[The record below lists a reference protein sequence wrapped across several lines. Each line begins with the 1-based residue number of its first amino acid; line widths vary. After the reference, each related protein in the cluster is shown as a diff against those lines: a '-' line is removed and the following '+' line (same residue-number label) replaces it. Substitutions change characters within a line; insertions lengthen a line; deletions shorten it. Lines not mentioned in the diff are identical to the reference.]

1 MCYLEGAWTNNENL
15 DEPFESTRHHL
26 DAASWFDLQ
35 EKIRFTAYTG
45 DKDQAE
51 NFAYL
56 PTGGAALNS
65 FSKHPTER
73 DRQRERQR
81 QTDRDRKTDRQTENS
96 NSKTSLSKD
105 CSLGSFKPKA
115 FAKLLDK

>member
-35 EKIRFTAYTG
+35 EKVRFTAYTG

-56 PTGGAALNS
+56 PTGGSALNS
-65 FSKHPTER
+65 FSKHPTEKKRERERETETDRQTDRQRRRQRETERR
-73 DRQRERQR
+73 DRQR
-81 QTDRDRKTDRQTENS
+81 DRDR
-96 NSKTSLSKD
+96 
-105 CSLGSFKPKA
+105 
-115 FAKLLDK
+115 

>member
-35 EKIRFTAYTG
+35 EKVRFTAYTG

-65 FSKHPTER
+65 FS
-73 DRQRERQR
+73 
-81 QTDRDRKTDRQTENS
+81 
-96 NSKTSLSKD
+96 
-105 CSLGSFKPKA
+105 
-115 FAKLLDK
+115 